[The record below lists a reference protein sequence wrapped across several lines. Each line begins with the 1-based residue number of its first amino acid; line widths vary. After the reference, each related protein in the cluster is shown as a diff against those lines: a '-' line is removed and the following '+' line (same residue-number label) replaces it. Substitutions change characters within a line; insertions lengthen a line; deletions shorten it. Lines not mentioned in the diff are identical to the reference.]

1 MFTSRLEMVYEETT
15 YKNGDFSGGSIQLVN
30 RDSPIG
36 LIHMEPWAS
45 PTHRPG
51 KVRASTS
58 LSASQAYLGEVIS
71 KRTKRMPQRHGN
83 ETLGLCIYNYGL

>member
-1 MFTSRLEMVYEETT
+1 MVYEETT

-71 KRTKRMPQRHGN
+71 KRMPQRYGN
-83 ETLGLCIYNYGL
+83 ETLGLYLYNYGLWYIYIYIYT